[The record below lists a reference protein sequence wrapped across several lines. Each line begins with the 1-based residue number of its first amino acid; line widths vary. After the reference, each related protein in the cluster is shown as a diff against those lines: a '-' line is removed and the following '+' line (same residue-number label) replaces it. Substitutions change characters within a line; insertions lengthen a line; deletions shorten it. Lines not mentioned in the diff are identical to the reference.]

1 MSVISLLNPSHLIVG
16 YRSAVACDKVVQPL
30 MVYCLLFRQIVEH
43 GVKYGMEICRH
54 IICFIFKL
62 LMRLVIPSIAI
73 GSEYL
78 LGYLEFCGYLTPVF
92 NGGANLIY
100 DFGCFLVFQHV
111 VTASGE

>member
-1 MSVISLLNPSHLIVG
+1 MASALCYFSTRFKILIVG
-16 YRSAVACDKVVQPL
+16 INLPEEWPTANIPSPHLEVVIEL
-30 MVYCLLFRQIVEH
+30 T
-43 GVKYGMEICRH
+43 
-54 IICFIFKL
+54 CFIFKL
-62 LMRLVIPSIAI
+62 LMRLIIPSIAI

-100 DFGCFLVFQHV
+100 DFGCFLLFQHV